1 MARKKTTMGAAALV
15 AARVNS
21 QMKGN
26 LLTMASDDK
35 FKLTRVPTGILS
47 IDRLTGGGFA
57 RGRSHELYGDFSAGK
72 SLIIYNTLAR
82 AQERGEVCAIV
93 DAERV
98 FNDEWFRS
106 LGGDPSSLIA
116 YRPTTAEELAAV
128 LQLFVQ
134 KSDEVKGL
142 DIVGVDSVAT
152 LLPREE
158 LEHDIQDGDDRVASL
173 ARLMSRLLR
182 RVTSQNDDTTFLW
195 ANQWRDKISR
205 IPGQKSTP
213 GGRALGFYAST
224 RIELLM
230 MEKETTERD
239 QVRKGAK
246 SKRKVVI
253 GQWVKAKATKD
264 KTKIPQ
270 QEVSF
275 MFDLER
281 KCIDV
286 AREIIDLGMTDGLIE
301 RHGDNYMLPG
311 IGSGPDSMTK
321 HHGIKRTV
329 DKIVGDEELRD
340 FLISCIE
347 ERTAELAG
355 LDG

>member
-1 MARKKTTMGAAALV
+1 MARKTAKRGTGAAAEV

-21 QMKGN
+21 QMQGN
-26 LLTMASDDK
+26 VLTMASDDK
-35 FKLTRVPTGILS
+35 FKLSRVPTGILS

-57 RGRSHELYGDFSAGK
+57 RGRHHELYGDFSAGK
-72 SLIIYNTLAR
+72 SVIIYNTLAR
-82 AQERGEVCAIV
+82 AQERGEVCAII

-106 LGGDPSSLIA
+106 LGGDPESLLA
-116 YRPTTAEELAAV
+116 FRPKTAESLASV

-134 KSDEVKGL
+134 KAEAVRAVDV
-142 DIVGVDSVAT
+142 VGVDSVAT

-158 LEHDIQDGDDRVASL
+158 LEHDIEDGDDRVASL
-173 ARLMSRLLR
+173 ARLMSRLMR

-205 IPGQKSTP
+205 IPGLKSTP
-213 GGRALGFYAST
+213 GGLALGFYAST
-224 RIELLM
+224 RIELLT
-230 MEKETTERD
+230 MEKETEDRD
-239 QVRKGAK
+239 MVRKGAK
-246 SKRKVVI
+246 AKRKVVV

-286 AREIIDLGMTDGLIE
+286 AREIIDLGMTDGVLL
-301 RHGDNYMLPG
+301 RQGDNYLVP
-311 IGSGPDSMTK
+311 SHDVK
-321 HHGIKRTV
+321 CHGIKRMV
-329 DKIVGDEELRD
+329 KKIVDDDELRD
-340 FLISCIE
+340 FLVTCIE
-347 ERTAELAG
+347 ERTVELGGAV
-355 LDG
+355 